1 MSEAPAPKPSD
12 LRDLVSEALALEY
25 LKSQQKPA
33 TEPKPRWLQLFESS
47 GFVALITVL
56 LGGIVGGYITFTL
69 QDKAK
74 ERDQLAAARQ
84 LQHDRELAAFN
95 DHLDRERKIVD
106 EFLTVLGR
114 LVDTSAGLVHLSRE
128 EWAEDHKPAAEAQRL
143 AKGKH
148 DIVQRYNEATAVWD
162 ANRLRLGML
171 LQLEHDND
179 SALSQAYRDT
189 CDKAEG
195 YAVCADRWRQKHTNL
210 TASEAEQ
217 GCAAFHQ
224 DLDSS
229 VRAFTDRL
237 LALRSQ
243 AVVAGESSAGGASRK

>member
-1 MSEAPAPKPSD
+1 MSDAPGPKSSE
-12 LRDLVSEALALEY
+12 LRDLVSDALALEY
-25 LKSQQKPA
+25 LKSRQKAAP
-33 TEPKPRWLQLFESS
+33 EPKPRWLQLFESS

-74 ERDQLAAARQ
+74 ERDQQVAARQ

-114 LVDTSAGLVHLSRE
+114 VVDTSRGLAHLSRE
-128 EWAEDHKPAAEAQRL
+128 EWADDHKPAAEAQRV

-148 DIVQRYNEATAVWD
+148 DIVQRYNEAMAVWD

-179 SALSQAYRDT
+179 RGLSQAYRDT
-189 CDKAEG
+189 CDKAEA
-195 YAVCADRWRQKHTNL
+195 YALCADRWRQKHTNL

-217 GCAAFHQ
+217 GCADFRQ

-229 VRAFTDRL
+229 VKTFTDRL

-243 AVVAGESSAGGASRK
+243 AVVAGASSAGGASKK